1 MNIDKGKGRASLFY
15 CQACKT
21 TFMVTEEEYN
31 KAKEDWENQQATIP
45 EFNML
50 ITPPFSLKGHYPW
63 VWREDQNYEHI

>member
-31 KAKEDWENQQATIP
+31 KAKEDWENQ
-45 EFNML
+45 
-50 ITPPFSLKGHYPW
+50 
-63 VWREDQNYEHI
+63 